1 MILRELYEAP
11 KTAVM
16 AFGRMNPPTIGHKK
30 LVNALTKL
38 PGDPYVFL
46 SHSQKPKTDPMDFA
60 TKAKFAK
67 AFFPNVT
74 IGDANVRTIIQALQS
89 IENKGYADL
98 IFVAGSDRVDEF
110 KELLNKYNGK
120 EYTFSSIQVVSA
132 GDRDPDAEGAAGMS
146 ASKMRAAAASGN
158 LEAFT
163 QGVPNPQLA
172 KQMYDLVRAGMGVRN
187 E

>member
-30 LVNALTKL
+30 LVDKLTKL

-46 SHSQKPKTDPMDFA
+46 SHTQTPKTDPMDFA
-60 TKAKFAK
+60 TKSKFAK

-74 IGDANVRTIIQALQS
+74 IGDANIRTIIQALQAV
-89 IENKGYADL
+89 EKKGYANL
-98 IFVAGSDRVDEF
+98 IFVAGSDRVNEF

-120 EYTFSSIQVVSA
+120 EYNFSSIQVVSA
-132 GDRDPDAEGAAGMS
+132 GERDPDAEGAAGMS

-163 QGVPNPQLA
+163 HGVPKPQLA
-172 KQMYDLVRAGMGVRN
+172 KQMYNLVRAGMGVKD